1 MGKDLF
7 HQLDKEHDLLDRDF
21 RLFAEECDQMQGVQI
36 ITSADNAWGGFASE
50 YVAALRD
57 EYSKVAIVTWGLESG
72 DKVPRVSL
80 SVYSSSLFYACFFIL
95 FELPVL

>member
-1 MGKDLF
+1 M
-7 HQLDKEHDLLDRDF
+7 DKEHDLLDRDF

-36 ITSADNAWGGFASE
+36 ITSADDSWGGFASE

-57 EYSKVAIVTWGLESG
+57 EYSKITIVTWGLERG

-80 SVYSSSLFYACFFIL
+80 SSGFSLKIFFIFL
-95 FELPVL
+95 S

>member
-1 MGKDLF
+1 
-7 HQLDKEHDLLDRDF
+7 
-21 RLFAEECDQMQGVQI
+21 MQGVQI
-36 ITSADNAWGGFASE
+36 ITSADDAWGGFASE

-80 SVYSSSLFYACFFIL
+80 SVHSFSFFFIFL
-95 FELPVL
+95 SYSGYRFCKKELIVYRNKILNEQLTLHTLYQA